1 MKQATFMEGV
11 AVALAASVIG
21 SVLHTAL
28 TSIFASDWVLRMLIA
43 GIGCGYVVYLLSR
56 SRERVGR
63 TVTLVAW
70 VLLAGALWLIKPSLT
85 IYIVTH
91 VVLIWFVRSV
101 YFYSSIVPALIDL
114 GLTGLSLA
122 AAVWAGHLTGS
133 VFLITWCFFLVQAL
147 FVGIPKRVP
156 RRAERGAA
164 DAEGVQRFERAYQAA
179 ESALRK
185 LAVNR

>member
-1 MKQATFMEGV
+1 MRQPTFMEGV
-11 AVALAASVIG
+11 AVALAASVLG

-28 TSIFASDWVLRMLIA
+28 TSIFTSDWVLRMLIA

-70 VLLAGALWLIKPSLT
+70 TLLAVALWLIKPSLT
-85 IYIVTH
+85 TYVVTH
-91 VVLIWFVRSV
+91 VVLIWFVRAA
-101 YFYSSIVPALIDL
+101 YFYSSVVPTLIDL

-147 FVGIPKRVP
+147 FVCIPNRIP
-156 RRAERGAA
+156 RLAERGAA
-164 DAEGVQRFERAYQAA
+164 DGEGVQRFERAYQAA
-179 ESALRK
+179 ESALRR
-185 LAVNR
+185 LAANR